1 MEDRQEEVEVSVI
14 APLTT
19 YHCRG
24 VSEDDPNYLLKMM
37 TLKPERGYVP
47 TFLRGE
53 LPEDDNGSEWLGTY
67 ESEKESAPL

>member
-1 MEDRQEEVEVSVI
+1 VEVSVI

-47 TFLRGE
+47 TFLSGDH
-53 LPEDDNGSEWLGTY
+53 PEDDNGSEWLGTY
-67 ESEKESAPL
+67 ESEMESAPL

>member
-1 MEDRQEEVEVSVI
+1 MGLSVI
-14 APLTT
+14 APLST

-37 TLKPERGYVP
+37 TLKPEKGYVP

-53 LPEDDNGSEWLGTY
+53 LPEDSYESEWLGTY
-67 ESEKESAPL
+67 ESEKESADLLEE